1 MNEMSETSASTTT
14 SRISSFVLL
23 VVFITLALSLVALIF
38 AAAIVGGYF
47 NAGNDLTGAYVLLAL
62 GLLGVAVS
70 TYVLVETRR
79 RLSKL
84 KIVVPPV
91 TTTIECRKCGLKN
104 VREFQ
109 RGDYVFK
116 ETEPCQKCNDKML
129 ITAIYREVK
138 EKEKERFPF

>member
-1 MNEMSETSASTTT
+1 MSGTSASTTT
-14 SRISSFVLL
+14 SRISSFVILI
-23 VVFITLALSLVALIF
+23 VFITLALSLVALIF
-38 AAAIVGGYF
+38 AAVLVGGYF
-47 NAGNDLTGAYVLLAL
+47 NVAKDVTDGALLLAL
-62 GLLGVAVS
+62 GILGIAIS

-91 TTTIECRKCGLKN
+91 MTTVECRKCGVKN

-109 RGDYVFK
+109 RGDYIFK
-116 ETEPCQKCNDKML
+116 ETDPCQKCNDKML
-129 ITAIYREVK
+129 ITAIYKEVK

>member
-1 MNEMSETSASTTT
+1 MSGTTASTTT
-14 SRISSFVLL
+14 TTRISSFVFL
-23 VVFITLALSLVALIF
+23 VVFITLALSLVAIVLSGSIIGEKNEYDAALLLLI
-38 AAAIVGGYF
+38 
-47 NAGNDLTGAYVLLAL
+47 L
-62 GLLGVAVS
+62 GLMGVGIS

-79 RLSKL
+79 RLAKL

-91 TTTIECRKCGLKN
+91 MTTVECKKCGVKN

-109 RGDYVFK
+109 RGDYIFK
-116 ETEPCQKCNDKML
+116 ETEPCQKCSDKML

>member
-1 MNEMSETSASTTT
+1 
-14 SRISSFVLL
+14 
-23 VVFITLALSLVALIF
+23 VFITLALSLVALIF
-38 AAAIVGGYF
+38 AAAIVSGYF
-47 NAGNDLTGAYVLLAL
+47 SIGNDLTGAFVLLAL
-62 GLLGVAVS
+62 GVLGVAIC

-91 TTTIECRKCGLKN
+91 RTTIECRKCGVKN
-104 VREFQ
+104 VRDFQ
-109 RGDYVFK
+109 RGDYIFK

-129 ITAIYREVK
+129 ITAIYREAKVK

>member
-1 MNEMSETSASTTT
+1 MSGTSASTTA

-38 AAAIVGGYF
+38 AAALVGGYF
-47 NAGNDLTGAYVLLAL
+47 NVGNDLTGAYVLLAL
-62 GLLGVAVS
+62 GILGIAIS

-91 TTTIECRKCGLKN
+91 MTTVECRKCGVKN

-109 RGDYVFK
+109 RGDYIFK
-116 ETEPCQKCNDKML
+116 ETDPCQKCNDKML

>member
-1 MNEMSETSASTTT
+1 MNETSGNSGSATT
-14 SRISSFVLL
+14 SKISSFVIL

-38 AAAIVGGYF
+38 AAAIVGKYF
-47 NAGNDLTGAYVLLAL
+47 NVGNDLTGAYVLLAL
-62 GLLGVAVS
+62 GILGVAIC
-70 TYVLVETRR
+70 TYVLIETRR

-91 TTTIECRKCGLKN
+91 MTTIECRKCGVKN
-104 VREFQ
+104 VRDFQ
-109 RGDYVFK
+109 RGDYIFK

>member
-1 MNEMSETSASTTT
+1 MSEKSATTT
-14 SRISSFVLL
+14 TTRISSFVLL

-38 AAAIVGGYF
+38 SVAIIGQNSDAAWI
-47 NAGNDLTGAYVLLAL
+47 LLLL
-62 GLLGVAVS
+62 GLLGVAIS

-91 TTTIECRKCGLKN
+91 TTTVECRKCGIKN

-109 RGDYVFK
+109 RGDYIFK

>member
-1 MNEMSETSASTTT
+1 MSETSASSTTT
-14 SRISSFVLL
+14 TRISSFVLL

-38 AAAIVGGYF
+38 SVTIIGENSDAAWI
-47 NAGNDLTGAYVLLAL
+47 LLVL
-62 GLLGVAVS
+62 GLLGVAIS

-91 TTTIECRKCGLKN
+91 TTTIECKKCGIKN

-109 RGDYVFK
+109 RGDYIFK